1 MKKGG
6 IIVMDDYG
14 FNGTPGATL
23 ATDCFVKRKTLK
35 IFISGNFHM
44 DRHFFIKK

>member
-14 FNGTPGATL
+14 FNGTPCATL
-23 ATDCFVKRKTLK
+23 ATDSFCKEKP
-35 IFISGNFHM
+35 
-44 DRHFFIKK
+44 

>member
-6 IIVMDDYG
+6 IVVMDDYG

-23 ATDCFVKRKTLK
+23 ATDR
-35 IFISGNFHM
+35 
-44 DRHFFIKK
+44 FIKKNHENFYFWKLPYGQAVFIKK